1 MTDPAATHGLWADLA
16 HSNLSPAE
24 TDFSFIGLP
33 FDGLASARKGAAQ
46 APERIRF
53 WSQHLTPFSE
63 DRTRLGNIKVCDLG
77 DVQIKNPE
85 SDFDSIYKKVS
96 MLPNIPILLGGDHS
110 VTIPI
115 FQGQRERF
123 KNKRLGVLWV
133 DAHPDLCDNFNGSKL
148 SHACVLR
155 RGMEFGI
162 NAKDICMVGLRS
174 WEDQEIDLIENG
186 GLNVFT
192 AADVA
197 ERGMKE
203 IAAQVRQ
210 IFARC
215 DAVHISLDIDC
226 LDPAFAPGTGIPE
239 AGGLTSRD
247 VITLIKSLQGLP
259 LVGLDVVE
267 VAPLLDPSE
276 ATVFAALRVIMEFIA
291 VIAREKQKI
300 IMQINPQE
308 LSITHNTTD
317 HRFEIRV
324 DDLLAVSEYQLTGN
338 VITFYHVEV
347 PPEWEGQGIGG
358 LLAKAS
364 LDYARANSL
373 KVIPLCS
380 FMSAYVRRH
389 PEYQDLSA

>member
-16 HSNLSPAE
+16 RPDLSPAE
-24 TDFSFIGLP
+24 TDFAIIGIP

-46 APERIRF
+46 GPQRIRF

-63 DRTRLGNIKVCDLG
+63 DRTRLADVKICDLG
-77 DVQIKNPE
+77 DIKISQPE
-85 SDFDSIYKKVS
+85 SDFKQIRKKVAT
-96 MLPNIPILLGGDHS
+96 LPNIPILLGGDHS

-133 DAHPDLCDNFNGSKL
+133 DAHPDLCDEFNGSRL

-155 RGMEFGI
+155 RGMESGI
-162 NAKDICMVGLRS
+162 KAEDICLVGLRS

-186 GLNVFT
+186 GLNVYT
-192 AADVA
+192 AADFA

-203 IAAQVRQ
+203 IAVKVSHTL
-210 IFARC
+210 ARC
-215 DAVHISLDIDC
+215 EAVHVSLDIDC

-239 AGGLTSRD
+239 AGGLTSRE

-267 VAPLLDPSE
+267 VAPPLDPSE

-291 VIAREKQKI
+291 VIAREEQK
-300 IMQINPQE
+300 
-308 LSITHNTTD
+308 
-317 HRFEIRV
+317 
-324 DDLLAVSEYQLTGN
+324 
-338 VITFYHVEV
+338 
-347 PPEWEGQGIGG
+347 
-358 LLAKAS
+358 
-364 LDYARANSL
+364 
-373 KVIPLCS
+373 
-380 FMSAYVRRH
+380 
-389 PEYQDLSA
+389 